1 MKRNK
6 TYLHPPLLS
15 PPLFF
20 SILCLPTLLIFYP
33 RLPFPLSSHFQHF
46 AANAA
51 PVTFFFSFP
60 FSFLRIYFASLS
72 LSLSSSIP
80 SKKVLNFSFLGTP
93 LFHNFLL
100 FFPKYLPSFF
110 PLFSL
115 FFLPIRIKVEINNG
129 GRELGLFS

>member
-51 PVTFFFSFP
+51 PVTFFFLLSFFVP
-60 FSFLRIYFASLS
+60 SNLFRFSLS
-72 LSLSSSIP
+72 SSSSIP
-80 SKKVLNFSFLGTP
+80 SKKVLSFSFLGTP